1 MRESWEQS
9 WLAVASRRCPRRLL
23 ANKHGVRAGEIRACA
38 RPCDCASVPASHQIS
53 TQDTPSSIYRVAR
66 LMARLNEAPVPTES
80 VDACMSYCIST
91 SLSTTLSTTLTRP
104 SKAPLRATKPR
115 TRQVCAF
122 DTIYFESL
130 RLTSFSQEQLGPM
143 FAHPR
148 PRVRSVTPARRES
161 RPS

>member
-1 MRESWEQS
+1 MS

-38 RPCDCASVPASHQIS
+38 RPRDCASVPASHQIS

-66 LMARLNEAPVPTES
+66 PMARLNEAPVPTES

-91 SLSTTLSTTLTRP
+91 LLSTTLLTTLTRP
-104 SKAPLRATKPR
+104 SKAPLRATEPR

-122 DTIYFESL
+122 YTIYLESL
-130 RLTSFSQEQLGPM
+130 RLTSSFPGIT
-143 FAHPR
+143 R
-148 PRVRSVTPARRES
+148 PNACASA
-161 RPS
+161 PSSAKLSLIHI